1 MSALAGRDVLVTGG
15 AGFVG
20 SRLAARLAGEGA
32 RVTVLDR
39 PGAPAAALAPVA
51 DRVAVVAADL
61 TEPAALADALAAL
74 RPEVVFHLA
83 AWTGGRG
90 RADDP
95 EAWRL
100 SRRVNLDGT
109 TNLLLALLARDGAPP
124 RVVRTGTM
132 EEYGDGPVP
141 FREDQRERAV
151 SPYSA
156 SVAAATQ
163 AAHALAAHRGL
174 PLVTVRPSVIYGPG
188 QDESFFL
195 PSLVRACV
203 EGREFAMTAGTQ
215 TTDYVHVDDVVE
227 ALLAAAARAEAAG
240 EIVNAGSGREV
251 AIREVAERVAALA
264 GTGARLLFGARPGR
278 AGESPRRFLDV
289 AKAQRLLG
297 WRARVG
303 LDEGLR
309 GMIAAARAGH

>member
-1 MSALAGRDVLVTGG
+1 VSALAGRDVLVTGG

-20 SRLAARLAGEGA
+20 SRLVARLAAEGA

-39 PGAPAAALAPVA
+39 PGAPAPPADRAEFVGADLADAAALAG
-51 DRVAVVAADL
+51 
-61 TEPAALADALAAL
+61 ALGAR
-74 RPEVVFHLA
+74 RPGVVFHLA

-109 TNLLLALLARDGAPP
+109 MNLLLALLARGGPLP

-156 SVAAATQ
+156 SVVAATQ
-163 AAHALAAHRGL
+163 AAHALAEHHGL

-215 TTDYVHVDDVVE
+215 TTDYVHVDDVAG
-227 ALLAAAARAEAAG
+227 ALCAAAIAGGATG

-251 AIREVAERVAALA
+251 AIREVAERVAAMA
-264 GTGARLLFGARPGR
+264 GGTANIRFGAMPGR
-278 AGESPRRFLDV
+278 AGEAPRRFLDV
-289 AKAQRLLG
+289 AKAERLLG
-297 WRARVG
+297 WRARTA
-303 LDEGLR
+303 LDDGLR
-309 GMIAAARAGH
+309 GLVAAARAAS

>member
-1 MSALAGRDVLVTGG
+1 MSGGAFAGRDVLVTGG

-20 SRLAARLAGEGA
+20 SRLAARLAGGGA

-39 PGAPAAALAPVA
+39 PGAPVPGALAG
-51 DRVAVVAADL
+51 RVAFRPADL
-61 TEPAALADALAAL
+61 TEPAGVAAALAGLEPAA
-74 RPEVVFHLA
+74 VFHLA

-100 SRRVNLDGT
+100 SLRVNLDGT
-109 TNLLLALLARDGAPP
+109 LHLLFALLARGGPLP

-132 EEYGDGPVP
+132 EEYGDGPAP

-163 AAHALAAHRGL
+163 ASHALAARNGL

-227 ALLAAAARAEAAG
+227 ALLAAAANEAAAG
-240 EIVNAGSGREV
+240 GIVNAGSGREV
-251 AIREVAERVAALA
+251 AIREVAEKVAALA
-264 GTGARLLFGARPGR
+264 GTGAKLLPGARPDR
-278 AGESPRRFLDV
+278 PGEAPRRFLDV
-289 AKAQRLLG
+289 AKAERVLG
-297 WRARVG
+297 WRARTD

-309 GMIAAARAGH
+309 GLLAAARAAR